1 MKKIKYI
8 LFAFIFFFLTL
19 NVNAES
25 FDKNTMDIYID
36 NSGDAHITEVWTGY
50 FDKNTELYKAYNNL
64 GKSKIKNLKVSM
76 NGKEFKNIWWNTKKT
91 FDEKKYKS
99 GINKTDTGVELC
111 FGISEYGH
119 NTYTFTYDITNFVVN
134 TTDYQMIYWDLL
146 HQSFNSYQITIYSD
160 FKYKDILLRG
170 YGNYGGL
177 INLKDGKIILSN
189 SKGLKTNEYMVLLA
203 RFNKDTFK
211 VKAKLDKDFN
221 TYYSMAEDGAIKYEV
236 KKENKMIE
244 KIKKITSS
252 DKFIIANIYLFFIV
266 IITILVVLIIK
277 EKKNNS
283 YYNKELDIVHEP
295 KFKYYRDI
303 PCNNDLY
310 KIYYISYRYLRTSG
324 NNLLGAIMLKWIL
337 YNNITITK
345 ENIIF
350 NNKNNIDNQYESD
363 LYDMFNRINGN
374 VLLLKELKKW
384 YKSNYRNSNYIL
396 SLMYNKEKDSIS
408 YYVKKAYPNIN
419 SLEQLNLMT
428 NNYLACDIDKL
439 RGLYN
444 YLNDF
449 SRMYEKMPIDVHLWK
464 EYLIIAQIF
473 GLADKVRKEFKFLY
487 PDLEKENIFKS
498 IDIFEIILDSLFD
511 IEYNDNVTKTS
522 GSILK
527 DLSDAFFNGS
537 SSSRSSGGGG
547 SGSFGSGSGGSR

>member
-1 MKKIKYI
+1 MKKLKYI
-8 LFAFIFFFLTL
+8 LFTFIFFLLTL
-19 NVNAES
+19 NVNAET

-36 NSGDAHITEVWTGY
+36 NYGDAHITESWTGY
-50 FDKNTELYKAYNNL
+50 FNENTELYKAYNNL
-64 GKSKIKNLKVSM
+64 GKSKIKNLKVTM
-76 NGKEFKNIWWNTKKT
+76 NGKEFKNTWWNTNKT
-91 FDEKKYKS
+91 FEEKKYKS

-134 TTDYQMIYWDLL
+134 TNDYQMIYWDLL
-146 HQSFNSYQITIYSD
+146 HQKFNSYQITIYSD
-160 FKYKDILLRG
+160 FKYQDILLRG

-177 INLKDGKIILSN
+177 IKLKDGKIIISN
-189 SKGLKTNEYMVLLA
+189 NKGLKTNEYMVLLA

-211 VKAKLDKDFN
+211 AKTKLNEDFN
-221 TYYSMAEDGAIKYEV
+221 TYYNMAENGAIKYET
-236 KKENKMIE
+236 KKENKTVE
-244 KIKKITSS
+244 KIKKITTSNA
-252 DKFIIANIYLFFIV
+252 FIITNIYLFFIV
-266 IITILVVLIIK
+266 TIIVIVILIIK

-283 YYNKELDIVHEP
+283 YYNKEKVHEP

-303 PCNNDLY
+303 PCDNDLY
-310 KIYYISYRYLRTSG
+310 KIYYISYRYLRTRG

-350 NNKNNIDNQYESD
+350 NNKNNIINQYEND

-374 VLLLKELKKW
+374 TLSLKELKKW
-384 YKSNYRNSNYIL
+384 YKSNYGNSNYIL
-396 SLMYNKEKDSIS
+396 TSIYNKEKDEIT
-408 YYVKKAYPNIN
+408 YYVNKTYPNIN
-419 SLEQLNLMT
+419 SLEQLTLMT
-428 NNYLACDIDKL
+428 NNYLAEDIDKL

-449 SRMYEKMPIDVHLWK
+449 SRIHEKMPIEVHLWK
-464 EYLIIAQIF
+464 EYLIIAQLF
-473 GLADKVRKEFKFLY
+473 GLADKVKKEFKFLY
-487 PDLEKENIFKS
+487 PDLDTENIFKS

-527 DLSDAFFNGS
+527 DLSDAIFNHS
-537 SSSRSSGGGG
+537 SNSHSSGGGG